1 MNEIKIERMT
11 EKSWPDVVR
20 IYESGIAT
28 KNGVMLSCSKDAV
41 KSLVLIDTLLIKAR
55 QKTLYR

>member
-11 EKSWPDVVR
+11 EKSWPDVAR

-55 QKTLYR
+55 